1 MQEKYQKYKS
11 KRFKNNG
18 KAIILSTCAICGSK
32 KPKFIK
38 QQEAKGLLSSL
49 GLRTPLNKSIRRYFV
64 LIKYKMNKLINKF
77 LLAGDRFMPEIHLR
91 QPQFTYSACGPF
103 TRHEERIQKFKETG
117 DTNYVFKNEL
127 DQACFVHDAAYS
139 DSKDLTKRTIADK
152 NLKNR
157 AFDIAK
163 DPKYDGYQRGLASM
177 VYIFFDSKVSGSG
190 AKLIPENEQLANELH
205 KPIIRKFEKGKVYST
220 FKDNIWGVDLAGMQL
235 LSKYNKGIRFLLC
248 VIDIFSKYA
257 WVVPFKDKKGIRIV
271 KAFQIILK
279 QSNRKTNKIWVDKGS
294 EFYNA
299 YFRKWLLDNDA
310 VMYSTHNEGK
320 SVVAERFIRT
330 LKSKIYK
337 YMTSI
342 SKNVYIDKLDD
353 IVDEYNKTYH
363 TTIKMKPIDVKDNT
377 YINTS
382 KEINNKDPKFKVGD
396 HVRKS
401 KYKNIF
407 AKGYMPNWSEEVFVI
422 KKVKNTIPWTYVI
435 NDLNGEEII
444 GTFYEKE
451 LQKTNQE

>member
-1 MQEKYQKYKS
+1 M
-11 KRFKNNG
+11 NN
-18 KAIILSTCAICGSK
+18 
-32 KPKFIK
+32 
-38 QQEAKGLLSSL
+38 
-49 GLRTPLNKSIRRYFV
+49 
-64 LIKYKMNKLINKF
+64 LINKF
-77 LLAGDRFMPEIHLR
+77 LLAGDKLMPEIHLR
-91 QPQFTYSACGPF
+91 QPQFTYSACGRF

-127 DQACFVHDAAYS
+127 DKACFVHDAAYS

-177 VYIFFDSKVSGSG
+177 VYKFFDSKVTRSG
-190 AKLIPENEQLANELH
+190 AKLIPENEQLV
-205 KPIIRKFEKGKVYST
+205 IRKLEIRKVYST
-220 FKDNIWGVDLAGMQL
+220 FKDNIWGVDLADMHL
-235 LSKYNKGIRFLLC
+235 LSKYNKGIRFFLC

-257 WVVPFKDKKGIRIV
+257 WVVPLKDKKSISIV
-271 KAFQIILK
+271 KAFQSILK
-279 QSNRKTNKIWVDKGS
+279 QSNSRKPNKIWVDKGS

-299 YFRKWLLDNDA
+299 YFKKWLRDNDII
-310 VMYSTHNEGK
+310 MYSTHNEGK
-320 SVVAERFIRT
+320 SVVAERFIKT

-353 IVDEYNKTYH
+353 IVDEYNNTYR

-377 YINTS
+377 YINAN

-396 HVRKS
+396 HVRIS
-401 KYKNIF
+401 KYKIIF
-407 AKGYMPNWSEEVFVI
+407 AKGYMPN
-422 KKVKNTIPWTYVI
+422 
-435 NDLNGEEII
+435 
-444 GTFYEKE
+444 
-451 LQKTNQE
+451 